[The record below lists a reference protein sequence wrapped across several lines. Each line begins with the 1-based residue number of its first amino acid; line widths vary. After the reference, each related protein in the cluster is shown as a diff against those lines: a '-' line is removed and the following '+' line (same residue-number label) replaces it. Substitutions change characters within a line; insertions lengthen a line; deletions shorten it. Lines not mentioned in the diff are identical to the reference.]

1 MVALKAN
8 SLTITVALKIRSLA
22 TTVGGKIGLELPKS
36 PIPRELSLFYL
47 SGSSMEKLHS
57 QDLSLFN
64 LTQRSFCVNTSNLG
78 MC

>member
-22 TTVGGKIGLELPKS
+22 TTVGGKIGLELLKS

-47 SGSSMEKLHS
+47 SDSSMEKLHS
-57 QDLSLFN
+57 QDLSLFY
-64 LTQRSFCVNTSNLG
+64 LTQRSFCVNTFNLG